1 MRSMNLGQ
9 LQIYSPTLQR
19 HVSFSFRL
27 PSSAEAGPGP
37 YPALLLLHG
46 AEEDHTAWLTRT
58 MLPVHLEGTPLIA
71 IMPDGARSQ
80 WLNRNAHERYEDF
93 LIHDLLPACEAF
105 FPVRAGH
112 WAIGGLSMGGQ
123 GALHLGLKYPT
134 RFASIYA
141 HSSVIPDRETLHRW
155 LPELNPETL
164 ADADLYERVRHMAA
178 RPERPALSFDC
189 GTEDPLLEE
198 NRAFHR
204 HLQRIGYPHR
214 YAEHPGGHTWHYWDE
229 HVREALSQHL
239 AVLAP

>member
-1 MRSMNLGQ
+1 MNLGQ
-9 LQIYSPTLQR
+9 MQIYSPILQR

-27 PSSAEAGPGP
+27 PTGAEAGPGP
-37 YPALLLLHG
+37 YPALLQLHG
-46 AEEDHTAWLTRT
+46 ASEDHTAWITRT
-58 MLPVHLEGTPLIA
+58 MLPVHLEGTPLIV
-71 IMPDGARSQ
+71 IMPEGARSQ

-93 LIHDLLPACEAF
+93 LMRDLLPACEEF
-105 FPVRAGH
+105 FPVRADR

-141 HSSVIPDRETLHRW
+141 HSSVIPDQAMLHRW
-155 LPELNPETL
+155 LPELTPETL
-164 ADADLYERVRHMAA
+164 ADADLYARAA
-178 RPERPALSFDC
+178 RTVSDPQRPQLSFDC

-204 HLQRIGYPHR
+204 HLERISYPHH

-229 HVREALSQHL
+229 HVREAIRQHL
-239 AVLAP
+239 AVLAA